1 MQHYIANLIK
11 LSRSLDLSVLV
22 RILSEDESYHGTG
35 QCLLKVNIISNR
47 KKVMLTKGV
56 HLSSHLADYVL

>member
-22 RILSEDESYHGTG
+22 RILSEDDSDHGTG
-35 QCLLKVNIISNR
+35 QFLLKVNIISNR

-56 HLSSHLADYVL
+56 HLSIHLADYVL